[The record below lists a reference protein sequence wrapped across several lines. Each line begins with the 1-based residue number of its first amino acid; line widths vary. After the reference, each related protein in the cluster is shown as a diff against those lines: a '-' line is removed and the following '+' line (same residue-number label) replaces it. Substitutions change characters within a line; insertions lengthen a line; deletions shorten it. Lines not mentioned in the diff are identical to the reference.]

1 MKNPF
6 KFTKERPEY
15 QELWEALSNELPDDN
30 ESVRALFEYLRL
42 GPWKDKK
49 MELSHKD
56 EIERII
62 KSTMLEP
69 ITEDMKYYIMYIEV
83 LKDVGDSK
91 LALHLCTLKI
101 GEVEDILDRADTK
114 NQLERL
120 HNLDYIL
127 NNITSYIK
135 YDPEGTNSTASSKEE
150 LKNKVVHYVLTGDK
164 VKSFKLRKESS
175 EIPEEGYPTEDTDGW
190 VSWEANGEMPKD
202 LDDSTKVFIRTEGE
216 CGPSESRNAA
226 IWGWTTGP
234 GEIVAFK
241 IDTTK
246 ED

>member
-15 QELWEALSNELPDDN
+15 QELWGELCNELPADN

-42 GPWKDKK
+42 GSWKDKK
-49 MELSHKD
+49 MELSNKN

-69 ITEDMKYYIMYIEV
+69 ITDDMKKYLRYIELFKNV
-83 LKDVGDSK
+83 LSSK
-91 LALHLCTLKI
+91 LALHLCTLKV
-101 GEVEDILDRADTK
+101 GEVENILNIADTK
-114 NQLERL
+114 NQLGRL
-120 HNLDYIL
+120 HKLDYVL

-135 YDPEGTNSTASSKEE
+135 YVPEGTDSTAGSKEE
-150 LKNKVVHYVLTGDK
+150 LRNKVVHFVLTGDK

-175 EIPEEGYPTEDTDGW
+175 EIPDGTEDTNDW
-190 VSWEANGEMPKD
+190 IPWEANGEIPKG
-202 LDDSTKVFIRTEGE
+202 LDDNTKVFIRAKSGTTASKSSKANEWNWYPGH
-216 CGPSESRNAA
+216 SEITAY
-226 IWGWTTGP
+226 
-234 GEIVAFK
+234 K

>member
-15 QELWEALSNELPDDN
+15 QELWEALSNELPADN

-42 GPWKDKK
+42 GSWKNKK
-49 MELSHKD
+49 IELSHKD

-69 ITEDMKYYIMYIEV
+69 ITEDMEHYVRYIEV
-83 LKDVGDSK
+83 LKDVGDFK

-101 GEVEDILDRADTK
+101 GEVEDILDRTDTK
-114 NQLERL
+114 KQLVRL

-135 YDPEGTNSTASSKEE
+135 YAPEGTNSTASSKEE
-150 LKNKVVHYVLTGDK
+150 LRDKVIRIILTGEK
-164 VKSFKLRKESS
+164 VKSFELRKESS
-175 EIPEEGYPTEDTDGW
+175 ATPDDTEDTDGW
-190 VSWEANGEMPKD
+190 IPWEANGEMPKG
-202 LDDSTKVFIRTEGE
+202 LDDNTKVFIRTEGGTS
-216 CGPSESRNAA
+216 CSESRNAA
-226 IWGWTTGP
+226 VWYWSKGP
-234 GEIVAFK
+234 AKVTAYK
-241 IDTTK
+241 IDTAK

>member
-15 QELWEALSNELPDDN
+15 QELWEALSNELPADN

-49 MELSHKD
+49 TELSHKD

-62 KSTMLEP
+62 KSIMLEP
-69 ITEDMKYYIMYIEV
+69 ITEDIENYVKYIEV

-114 NQLERL
+114 NQLNKL

-127 NNITSYIK
+127 NNITSYIN
-135 YDPEGTNSTASSKEE
+135 YAPEGTNSEASSKEE
-150 LKNKVVHYVLTGDK
+150 LKNKVVHFVLTGDK

-190 VSWEANGEMPKD
+190 VSWEANGKMPKY
-202 LDDSTKVFIRTEGE
+202 LDGYTKIFIRTIDGTTA
-216 CGPSESRNAA
+216 SKSRSARE
-226 IWGWTTGP
+226 WDWTTGHS
-234 GEIVAFK
+234 EITAYK

-246 ED
+246 EN

>member
-15 QELWEALSNELPDDN
+15 QELWGALCNELPADN

-42 GPWKDKK
+42 GSWKDKK
-49 MELSHKD
+49 MELSNKD

-69 ITEDMKYYIMYIEV
+69 ITEDMAHYISYIEV
-83 LKDVGDSK
+83 LKDVGDFK

-101 GEVEDILDRADTK
+101 GEVEDILDREDTK
-114 NQLERL
+114 NQLDKL
-120 HNLDYIL
+120 HNLNYIL

-150 LKNKVVHYVLTGDK
+150 LKNKVVHFVLTGYK

-175 EIPEEGYPTEDTDGW
+175 AVSDDTEDTGIY
-190 VSWEANGEMPKD
+190 VP
-202 LDDSTKVFIRTEGE
+202 F
-216 CGPSESRNAA
+216 
-226 IWGWTTGP
+226 
-234 GEIVAFK
+234 
-241 IDTTK
+241 
-246 ED
+246 

>member
-6 KFTKERPEY
+6 KFTKERPKY
-15 QELWEALSNELPDDN
+15 QELWEALSNELPADT
-30 ESVRALFEYLRL
+30 ESVRALFEYLRVGEWSSRRL
-42 GPWKDKK
+42 
-49 MELSHKD
+49 EISNKD
-56 EIERII
+56 EVERII

-69 ITEDMKYYIMYIEV
+69 ITDNMKKYIKYIELFKKV
-83 LKDVGDSK
+83 LSSK

-101 GEVEDILDRADTK
+101 SEVEDILGSADTK
-114 NQLERL
+114 NQLDRL

-135 YDPEGTNSTASSKEE
+135 YATEGTNSRVSSKEE
-150 LKNKVVHYVLTGDK
+150 LRNKVVRFVLTGDK

-175 EIPEEGYPTEDTDGW
+175 EIPKEGYPTEDTDEW
-190 VSWEANGEMPKD
+190 ISWKINGGMPKD
-202 LDDSTKVFIRTEGE
+202 LDIDAKIFIRTKNGT
-216 CGPSESRNAA
+216 PASESRKPNR
-226 IWGWTTGP
+226 WDWTTGP
-234 GEIVAFK
+234 GEITAYK

>member
-15 QELWEALSNELPDDN
+15 QELWEALSNELPSDT

-42 GPWKDKK
+42 GSWKDKK

-56 EIERII
+56 EVERII

-69 ITEDMKYYIMYIEV
+69 VTDDMKKYIRHIE
-83 LKDVGDSK
+83 LFRNIRSSK

-101 GEVEDILDRADTK
+101 GEVEDILDKADTK
-114 NQLERL
+114 NELDRL

-127 NNITSYIK
+127 NNLTSYIK
-135 YDPEGTNSTASSKEE
+135 YAPEGMDSTVSSKEE
-150 LKNKVVHYVLTGDK
+150 LRNKVAHFVLTGDT

-175 EIPEEGYPTEDTDGW
+175 EIPEEGYPTEDTDEW
-190 VSWEANGEMPKD
+190 VSWKVNGELPKD
-202 LDDSTKVFIRTEGE
+202 LDGHTKIFIRTKSGNSA
-216 CGPSESRNAA
+216 SESRKASE
-226 IWGWTTGP
+226 WDWTIGTA
-234 GEIVAFK
+234 EITAYK
-241 IDTTK
+241 IDTAE

>member
-15 QELWEALSNELPDDN
+15 KVLWEELVNMLPDDT
-30 ESVRALFEYLRL
+30 ESVRALFEYLRVGEWSSKRL
-42 GPWKDKK
+42 
-49 MELSHKD
+49 EISHKD
-56 EIERII
+56 EVERII

-69 ITEDMKYYIMYIEV
+69 ITEDMKKYITHIELFKNV
-83 LKDVGDSK
+83 LSSK

-114 NQLERL
+114 KQLVRL

-135 YDPEGTNSTASSKEE
+135 YAPEGTNSTASSKEE
-150 LKNKVVHYVLTGDK
+150 LRDKVIRIILTGEK
-164 VKSFKLRKESS
+164 VKSFELRKESS
-175 EIPEEGYPTEDTDGW
+175 ATPDGTEDTDGW
-190 VSWEANGEMPKD
+190 IPWEANGEMPKG
-202 LDDSTKVFIRTEGE
+202 LDDNTKVFIRTEG
-216 CGPSESRNAA
+216 GTSSSESRNAA
-226 IWGWTTGP
+226 AWDWSKGP
-234 GEIVAFK
+234 AKVTAYK
-241 IDTTK
+241 IDTAK

>member
-15 QELWEALSNELPDDN
+15 QELWGTLRNELPADN

-49 MELSHKD
+49 TELSHKD

-69 ITEDMKYYIMYIEV
+69 ITEDMAHYISYIEV
-83 LKDVGDSK
+83 LKDVGDFK

-114 NQLERL
+114 NQLDKL

-135 YDPEGTNSTASSKEE
+135 YAPEGTNSTASSKEE
-150 LKNKVVHYVLTGDK
+150 LKNKVVHFVLTGDK

-175 EIPEEGYPTEDTDGW
+175 AVSDDTEDTGIY
-190 VSWEANGEMPKD
+190 VP
-202 LDDSTKVFIRTEGE
+202 F
-216 CGPSESRNAA
+216 
-226 IWGWTTGP
+226 
-234 GEIVAFK
+234 
-241 IDTTK
+241 
-246 ED
+246 